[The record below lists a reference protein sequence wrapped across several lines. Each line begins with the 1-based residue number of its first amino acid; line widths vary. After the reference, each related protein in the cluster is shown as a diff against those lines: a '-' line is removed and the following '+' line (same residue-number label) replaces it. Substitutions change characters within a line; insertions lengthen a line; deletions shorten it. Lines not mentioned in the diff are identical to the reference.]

1 MAGRAAARPLTAVL
15 AAFDDGARSL
25 HEVGERTGLRPT
37 VVRAAVE
44 HLVRAGR
51 LETREL
57 AIGCPS
63 GGCGTC
69 ASGTGDGEPGCGSE
83 GPGRRRAGPAL
94 VTISRRRSA

>member
-1 MAGRAAARPLTAVL
+1 VL

-25 HEVGERTGLRPT
+25 DEVGERTGLTRT

-57 AIGCPS
+57 TIGCPS

-69 ASGTGDGEPGCGSE
+69 ASALGDGTPGCGAD
-83 GPGRRRAGPAL
+83 GPGRRRPGPAL
-94 VTISRRRSA
+94 VTISRRTSA